1 MRAWTPEICFLKK
14 VIPLEKEETGG
25 SLFDK
30 LSAAGAELLLATL
43 TALEKGTVTP
53 EKQGESPTAYAK
65 MLTKE
70 MGAIDW
76 KKDAVSIER
85 LIRGLNPWPS
95 AYTHVHGKTLKIWRA
110 EVVAGDETKA
120 PGTVLPGGKGELPV
134 QTGKDALKITELQL
148 EGKKRMDTAAF
159 LRGYTIEEGTN
170 LCC

>member
-1 MRAWTPEICFLKK
+1 
-14 VIPLEKEETGG
+14 
-25 SLFDK
+25 
-30 LSAAGAELLLATL
+30 
-43 TALEKGTVTP
+43 
-53 EKQGESPTAYAK
+53 
-65 MLTKE
+65 

-76 KKDAVSIER
+76 NKDAVSIER

-120 PGTVLPGGKGELPV
+120 PGTVLTGGKGELLV